1 LVLNLKGWAKAGS
14 AQAFSASGYLLV
26 LLGCTGEKNIK
37 VTLGL
42 VAAYAERIYLCRM
55 LLTNYDKMMMGNI
68 ALLIMFRIGDRLHA
82 CALVGIF

>member
-1 LVLNLKGWAKAGS
+1 MADK

-37 VTLGL
+37 MTLGL

-55 LLTNYDKMMMGNI
+55 LLANYDKMMIGNI
-68 ALLIMFRIGDRLHA
+68 VYLLINWIVRE
-82 CALVGIF
+82 